1 MTHIQDIWIHRYI
14 NLDPTRAL
22 LTRLR
27 LYKLVPG
34 LQYDEGMVRVQP
46 PLSPERCCGQRV

>member
-46 PLSPERCCGQRV
+46 PLSLERCCGQRV